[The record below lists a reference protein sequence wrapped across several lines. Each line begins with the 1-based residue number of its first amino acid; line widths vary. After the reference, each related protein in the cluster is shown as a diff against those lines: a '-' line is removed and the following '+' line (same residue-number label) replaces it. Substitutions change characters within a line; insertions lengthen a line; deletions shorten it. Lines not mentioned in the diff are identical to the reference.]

1 MTLSISD
8 WQSKSD
14 LDIILNSWDVHEN
27 HQASRLK
34 LVFAPLF
41 KSICFGHFGLHCFHH
56 LVCWTG
62 SKKLKPQYIFSL
74 KKSDNFFSSNY
85 CAVEISFLCY
95 WSTISTRHIL
105 WALSLL
111 LFFSIWSIF
120 TQEPELTEKEVLG
133 FAWQV
138 NKMSIVRLIGWHK
151 TDKKCKNCVQW
162 SDENLPCIG
171 TKEDDFLTFAF
182 FWLVWQPLL
191 YLFDWD

>member
-1 MTLSISD
+1 MFMRTTRHRDSSSSSHHSSRASVLDTSGSTASTTLSVEQVPKSSSLNIFFRWKNLIIS
-8 WQSKSD
+8 
-14 LDIILNSWDVHEN
+14 
-27 HQASRLK
+27 
-34 LVFAPLF
+34 FP
-41 KSICFGHFGLHCFHH
+41 
-56 LVCWTG
+56 
-62 SKKLKPQYIFSL
+62 P
-74 KKSDNFFSSNY
+74 NY
-85 CAVEISFLCY
+85 CAVGISFLCY

-120 TQEPELTEKEVLG
+120 TQEPDLTEKEVLG